1 MTPPTPPSRTAR
13 ICCRIGCQTPVK
25 KATAKYCSVGCCSTD
40 PLRLSLMRER
50 SRMASRQVLPM
61 SRQLA
66 IPFGSQDAAEQ
77 MLALLCEGRE
87 DAPLGMARLVV

>member
-1 MTPPTPPSRTAR
+1 MFR
-13 ICCRIGCQTPVK
+13 ICARIGCQTMVN
-25 KATAKYCSVGCCSTD
+25 KATAKYCSVLCCSTD
-40 PLRLSLMRER
+40 PQRLSRMRER
-50 SRMASRQVLPM
+50 SRIASRQVLPM

-66 IPFGSQDAAEQ
+66 IPFGSHDGAEQ